1 MMHKNTAKGAA
12 SLYLSN
18 LIALFVITG
27 HFVVLTNTLSITN
40 IGVIFGFQI
49 LMYLIA
55 TLATFCLPIPI
66 MSPLPLPHAITKFI
80 PDFIASGNKGKANT
94 IFKYSLFLTII
105 ISISILIIIFINI
118 QIINQSFFNG
128 TITNPIIFIAL
139 IQIFFFSLNQF
150 LFGGMVAI
158 GDSYKAGLI
167 QVVSII
173 IRYTL
178 AAVFAILGFGITGVL
193 FGYFIGDLVFSIISL
208 PLCYN
213 KLKGKKQPIDINE
226 IIDYSFPILISSLII
241 FSVTQIDR
249 IFALINLGLPELGI
263 YTIAIAASTIG
274 AYAPN
279 ALATAITPNLAAL
292 NSLNKIKEFR
302 NLSKLYTRYIS
313 FIGMPAAFMIA
324 SLSIPLTLI
333 FGEQY
338 TASAIPAAIISIAI
352 GLTTFSSIYNSQ
364 LFVKRKTRWIMFS
377 NIVGL
382 FVFIFIILASQ
393 TYTGNTNVS
402 SLAIGRASMVLIT
415 AILIS
420 YKSFKLGDMEY
431 DKQAIINSLL
441 GSIIM
446 SVILFSLYQG
456 FYNYISNILL
466 LFILIPVG
474 IIIYIAIL
482 RQTKTF
488 NEQDF
493 NFIVKIISLKS
504 IKIKMLLKKILGIK
518 SVQ

>member
-1 MMHKNTAKGAA
+1 
-12 SLYLSN
+12 
-18 LIALFVITG
+18 
-27 HFVVLTNTLSITN
+27 
-40 IGVIFGFQI
+40 
-49 LMYLIA
+49 
-55 TLATFCLPIPI
+55 
-66 MSPLPLPHAITKFI
+66 
-80 PDFIASGNKGKANT
+80 
-94 IFKYSLFLTII
+94 
-105 ISISILIIIFINI
+105 
-118 QIINQSFFNG
+118 
-128 TITNPIIFIAL
+128 
-139 IQIFFFSLNQF
+139 
-150 LFGGMVAI
+150 
-158 GDSYKAGLI
+158 
-167 QVVSII
+167 
-173 IRYTL
+173 
-178 AAVFAILGFGITGVL
+178 
-193 FGYFIGDLVFSIISL
+193 
-208 PLCYN
+208 
-213 KLKGKKQPIDINE
+213 
-226 IIDYSFPILISSLII
+226 
-241 FSVTQIDR
+241 
-249 IFALINLGLPELGI
+249 
-263 YTIAIAASTIG
+263 
-274 AYAPN
+274 
-279 ALATAITPNLAAL
+279 
-292 NSLNKIKEFR
+292 
-302 NLSKLYTRYIS
+302 
-313 FIGMPAAFMIA
+313 MPAAFMIA

>member
-1 MMHKNTAKGAA
+1 
-12 SLYLSN
+12 
-18 LIALFVITG
+18 
-27 HFVVLTNTLSITN
+27 
-40 IGVIFGFQI
+40 
-49 LMYLIA
+49 
-55 TLATFCLPIPI
+55 
-66 MSPLPLPHAITKFI
+66 
-80 PDFIASGNKGKANT
+80 
-94 IFKYSLFLTII
+94 
-105 ISISILIIIFINI
+105 
-118 QIINQSFFNG
+118 
-128 TITNPIIFIAL
+128 
-139 IQIFFFSLNQF
+139 
-150 LFGGMVAI
+150 
-158 GDSYKAGLI
+158 
-167 QVVSII
+167 
-173 IRYTL
+173 
-178 AAVFAILGFGITGVL
+178 
-193 FGYFIGDLVFSIISL
+193 
-208 PLCYN
+208 
-213 KLKGKKQPIDINE
+213 
-226 IIDYSFPILISSLII
+226 
-241 FSVTQIDR
+241 
-249 IFALINLGLPELGI
+249 
-263 YTIAIAASTIG
+263 
-274 AYAPN
+274 
-279 ALATAITPNLAAL
+279 
-292 NSLNKIKEFR
+292 
-302 NLSKLYTRYIS
+302 
-313 FIGMPAAFMIA
+313 MPAAFMIA

-482 RQTKTF
+482 RQIKTF